1 VPLRSTLFGVTLA
14 VAALVASVTYAGAL
28 AHFTSTPKLYG
39 WVWNYQVEVA
49 DESPQTAV
57 NVEHALRQMD
67 GITYTRGAYAQLDFG
82 KESVAAIAIE
92 PKAGIPTIDVVR
104 GRGPAGDD
112 EIALGAR
119 TMKALG
125 VDVGDTVDV
134 AAVGRRSPMRVVGQA
149 VFARFAPYSGSDPTG
164 LGTGAAVTLDA
175 LRRFDGGRARI
186 LGLGSPFY
194 LVRVHPGTRLDVAT
208 LQRRVSAGQDPLAV
222 AVYGA
227 QRPNDVQ
234 SYARL
239 ERTPMLLAALLVL
252 LGAATT
258 AHLLVVGVRRRRRDL
273 GLLKA
278 IGCTIRQVLSIVLVQ
293 ATTLV
298 GVTLLV
304 AIPAGI
310 VTGRLA
316 WELTAHWLGI
326 PAAPV
331 VPIGVVVAV
340 IGVALLA
347 GNLVAFGPGLSAG
360 RVRPAVALRS
370 E

>member
-1 VPLRSTLFGVTLA
+1 VPLRSTLFGVTIA
-14 VAALVASVTYAGAL
+14 IAALVASVTYAGAL

-39 WVWNYQVEVA
+39 WVWNYQVEVE
-49 DESPQTAV
+49 DESPQTAAH
-57 NVEHALRQMD
+57 VEQALKQID

-82 KESVAAIAIE
+82 KQSVAAIAIA

-104 GRGPAGDD
+104 GRSPASND
-112 EIALGAR
+112 EIVLGAK
-119 TMKALG
+119 TMKSLG
-125 VDVGDTVDV
+125 VDIGDTVDIGGT
-134 AAVGRRSPMRVVGQA
+134 GRRYPMRVVGQA

-175 LRRFDGGRARI
+175 LRRVDGGGPAAV
-186 LGLGSPFY
+186 GLGSPFY
-194 LVRVHPGTRLDVAT
+194 MVRVHPGTRLDVAT
-208 LQRRVSAGQDPLAV
+208 LHRRVSAGEDPLAV
-222 AVYGA
+222 SVYGA

-239 ERTPMLLAALLVL
+239 ERTPLLLAALLVL

-278 IGCTIRQVLSIVLVQ
+278 IGCTIRQVLSIVQVQ

-316 WELTAHWLGI
+316 WIVTAHWLGV

-331 VPIGVVVAV
+331 VPIGVVLAVVA
-340 IGVALLA
+340 IALVA
-347 GNLVAFGPGLSAG
+347 GNLVAFAPGLSAG